1 MSEPVTLAIPS
12 KGRLKEQVDKHFA
25 AAGVALKQTAG
36 ARGYRATVEGQSGI
50 DVMLLS

>member
-25 AAGVALKQTAG
+25 AAAALLERLG
-36 ARGYRATVEGQSGI
+36 AR
-50 DVMLLS
+50 LP

>member
-25 AAGVALKQTAG
+25 AAGVALYLVAAQF
-36 ARGYRATVEGQSGI
+36 ARGVDVPRAR
-50 DVMLLS
+50 